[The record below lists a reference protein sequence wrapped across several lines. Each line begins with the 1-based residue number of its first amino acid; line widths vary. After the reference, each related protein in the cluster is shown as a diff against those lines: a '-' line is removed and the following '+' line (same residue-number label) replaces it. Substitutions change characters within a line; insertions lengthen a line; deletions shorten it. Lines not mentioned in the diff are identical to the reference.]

1 MTGQLAL
8 ELGPIPVVE
17 RHHHRGVPQITVRR
31 VDGPG
36 PRRMHV
42 WWRGRKRL
50 VENVPVALGSVL

>member
-17 RHHHRGVPQITVRR
+17 RHHRGGVPVITVRR

-36 PRRMHV
+36 PRRMAM

-50 VENVPVALGSVL
+50 VENVRVTLRSVL